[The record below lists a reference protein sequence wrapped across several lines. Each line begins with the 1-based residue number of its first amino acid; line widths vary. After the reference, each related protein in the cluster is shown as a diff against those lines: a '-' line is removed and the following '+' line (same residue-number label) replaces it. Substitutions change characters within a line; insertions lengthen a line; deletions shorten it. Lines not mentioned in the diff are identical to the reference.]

1 MITLKRWIVRTVAT
15 VVLAFDEKDIENT
28 YDGTGFVIARTSDT
42 DITACTWTSKKWP
55 FTTPEGKVLIR
66 AYVGKPGD
74 TVVDDHTDNELVSI
88 VRRDLSQMMT
98 FKGDPEFT
106 IVNRLPK
113 VCHSTML
120 VTFNKLGRFKHILN
134 KHIHDLE

>member
-1 MITLKRWIVRTVAT
+1 MYL
-15 VVLAFDEKDIENT
+15 DIE
-28 YDGTGFVIARTSDT
+28 
-42 DITACTWTSKKWP
+42 KWP
-55 FTTPEGKVLIR
+55 FTTPEGKALIR

-74 TVVDDHTDNELVSI
+74 SVVDDHTDDELVSI

-113 VCHSTML
+113 SMPHTML

-134 KHIHDLE
+134 KHIHVLE

>member
-1 MITLKRWIVRTVAT
+1 MDGTTVAT

-28 YDGTGFVIARTSDT
+28 HDGTGLVVARTSDT

-106 IVNRLPK
+106 IVNRLQK

-120 VTFNKLGRFKHILN
+120 VTFNKLDRFKHILN